1 MKISRN
7 QLLALISEVVRE
19 SHSVLFEAPDGV
31 VVGQQQT
38 GDYTKDPDSYGGDI
52 AKKQLFHMGAQAQQL
67 HDMVSTDDDLDPQI
81 QKEIADAAESL
92 EKAFKAIIYDKQ
104 NPKGR

>member
-1 MKISRN
+1 
-7 QLLALISEVVRE
+7 
-19 SHSVLFEAPDGV
+19 
-31 VVGQQQT
+31 
-38 GDYTKDPDSYGGDI
+38 
-52 AKKQLFHMGAQAQQL
+52 
-67 HDMVSTDDDLDPQI
+67 MVSTDDNLDPQI